1 MAKPIIIELD
11 GIELDIH
18 PLEMK
23 DLPLI
28 MKISSKNEDRQAEGF
43 RQLIEKTLKKAVP
56 DATKEE
62 LDNFSMKYFTEIS
75 GAIMEA
81 NGLKP
86 EDMGG
91 KIASDSEEDTSS

>member
-1 MAKPIIIELD
+1 MSKLDRFMAKPIIIELD

-43 RQLIEKTLKKAVP
+43 VITSYSIHY
-56 DATKEE
+56 TKLYE
-62 LDNFSMKYFTEIS
+62 NVH
-75 GAIMEA
+75 
-81 NGLKP
+81 
-86 EDMGG
+86 
-91 KIASDSEEDTSS
+91 